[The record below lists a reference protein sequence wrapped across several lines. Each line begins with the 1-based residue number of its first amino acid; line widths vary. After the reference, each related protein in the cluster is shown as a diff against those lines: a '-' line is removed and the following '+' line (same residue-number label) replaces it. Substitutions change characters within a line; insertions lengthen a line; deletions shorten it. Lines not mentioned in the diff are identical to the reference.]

1 MSANKNVV
9 YCFNHTGGLMKKIAR
24 VLLFIGIFFINFS
37 VCRKAGTQRDYPF
50 QPVPFTEVH
59 ITDQFWAP
67 RMETNQKVTIP
78 YAFQQCVE
86 TGRIQNFEEAASV
99 KSGEKERG
107 KFCTVYPFDDS
118 DVFKVI
124 EGASYS
130 LRVNP
135 DPELEKYLDDL
146 IAKIAAAQEKD
157 GYLYSARTVNS
168 ESRVRWVE
176 EERWTN
182 MYMGHELYNVGHM
195 YEAAV
200 AHYLATGKRAFLD
213 VALKNADLITSV
225 FGPEKK
231 RGAPGHQEIE
241 IGLVKLY
248 RITGER
254 RYLEL
259 AKFFLDERGN
269 SQDRK
274 LYGEYSQDHKPVIE
288 QSEAVG
294 HAVRAAYMYSGMADV
309 AALTGDSSYIKAI
322 DRIWEDVIFG
332 KLYLTGGIGA
342 TGAGEAFGGDYNL
355 PNATAY
361 AETCASIGN
370 ALWNQRMFL
379 LHGDAKYIDVLER
392 VLYNGL
398 ISGVAL
404 SGNLFFYPNPLESFG
419 QHKRSPWFACACC
432 PGNISRLM
440 PSVPG
445 YMYAIRGD
453 LLYVN
458 LFIDSEVQV
467 PIKGNNVKFRQETEY
482 PWDGNIKIM
491 VDPDSPARFAVH
503 VRIPGWAQNQPVPSD
518 LYRYM
523 NESDEEIILKVNGE
537 PITLRQEKGYAR
549 IRRTWNKG
557 DSVEMNLPMP
567 IRRVLSHPEIK
578 DNTGKVALERGPL
591 VYCAE
596 WPDNQ
601 GSISNLVLPDDVELQ
616 VERRADLFDGVS
628 VIKGQTLALHQ
639 GKQEKE
645 TITQQLE
652 FTAIPYYAWS
662 HRGQGEMS
670 VWLPRE
676 ESLARALPKPT
687 IASTSKASAS
697 QDKKGAPIN
706 DQWEPKD
713 SNDHAHPY
721 LHWWPTRGTVEWVQY
736 NFEKPESVSVIEV
749 YWFDD
754 TGRGQCRV
762 PVSWKALYKKGKD
775 WVAVANTEPYG
786 VKKDTFNRVS
796 FKPVR
801 TSALRLEIQL
811 QENFSAGIH
820 EWKVK

>member
-1 MSANKNVV
+1 
-9 YCFNHTGGLMKKIAR
+9 MKKIAR
-24 VLLFIGIFFINFS
+24 FIFFIGIFLILFS
-37 VCRKAGTQRDYPF
+37 VYRKAGTQTDYPF

-67 RMETNQKVTIP
+67 RLETNQKVTIP

-99 KSGEKERG
+99 QSGQKERG
-107 KFCTVYPFDDS
+107 EFCTAYPFDDS
-118 DVFKVI
+118 DVFKII

-135 DPELEKYLDDL
+135 DPELDRYLDDL
-146 IAKIAAAQEKD
+146 ITKIAAAQEED

-168 ESRVRWVE
+168 ESRIRWVE
-176 EERWTN
+176 EERWAN
-182 MYMGHELYNVGHM
+182 MYLGHELYNVGHM

-200 AHYLATGKRAFLD
+200 AHYLATGKRTFLD
-213 VALKNADLITSV
+213 VALKNADLIASV
-225 FGPEKK
+225 FGSGKK
-231 RGAPGHQEIE
+231 HGAPGHQEIE

-248 RITGER
+248 RVTGDLK
-254 RYLEL
+254 YLEL
-259 AKFFLDERGN
+259 AKFFLDERGKPL
-269 SQDRK
+269 DRK
-274 LYGEYSQDHKPVIE
+274 LFGEYSQDHKPVIE
-288 QSEAVG
+288 QSDAVG

-309 AALTGDSSYIKAI
+309 AALTGDSSYIQAI
-322 DRIWEDVIFG
+322 GRIWEDVIFG

-355 PNATAY
+355 PNASAY
-361 AETCASIGN
+361 AETCAAIGN

-379 LHGDAKYIDVLER
+379 LHGDAKYIDVFER

-404 SGNLFFYPNPLESFG
+404 SGDLFFYPNPLESFG
-419 QHKRSPWFACACC
+419 QHKRSPWFTCACC
-432 PGNISRLM
+432 PGNISRFM

-445 YMYAIRGD
+445 YMYAMRDD

-467 PIKGNNVKFRQETEY
+467 PIKGNTIKFQQDTDY
-482 PWDGNIKIM
+482 PWDGNIKIR
-491 VDPDSPARFAVH
+491 VDPDSPVRFAVH
-503 VRIPGWAQNQPVPSD
+503 IRIPGWAQNKPVPSD

-523 NESDEEIILKVNGE
+523 NRSDEEITLKINGE
-537 PITLRQEKGYAR
+537 LISLDLKKGYAR

-557 DSVEMNLPMP
+557 DSVELYLPMP
-567 IRRVLSHPEIK
+567 IRRVLSHTEIK
-578 DNTGKVALERGPL
+578 DNSGKVALERGPL

-601 GSISNLVLPDDVELQ
+601 GFVSNLVLPDEVELQ
-616 VERRADLFDGVS
+616 VEHRADLFDGVS
-628 VIKGQTLALHQ
+628 VIKGQTRALHQ

-645 TITQQLE
+645 TITQQQE
-652 FTAIPYYAWS
+652 FIAIPYYAWA

-676 ESLARALPKPT
+676 ESLARALPKPS
-687 IASTSKASAS
+687 IASTSKVSVS
-697 QDKKGAPIN
+697 QDKNGTPIN
-706 DQWEPKD
+706 DQWEPRD

-721 LHWWPTRGTVEWVQY
+721 LHWWPTRGTEEWVQY
-736 NFEKPESVSVIEV
+736 DFEKPETVSVVEV

-762 PVSWKALYKKGKD
+762 PVSWKALYKKGTD
-775 WVAVANTEPYG
+775 WIEVENTEPYG
-786 VKKDTFNRVS
+786 VKKDMFNRVS

-811 QENFSAGIH
+811 PEKFSAGIH

>member
-1 MSANKNVV
+1 
-9 YCFNHTGGLMKKIAR
+9 MKKIAR
-24 VLLFIGIFFINFS
+24 VLLSIIIFFLVFS
-37 VCRKAGTQRDYPF
+37 VCRKAGTQKDYPY
-50 QPVPFTEVH
+50 QPISFTEVH

-67 RMETNQKVTIP
+67 RLETNQKVTIP
-78 YAFQQCVE
+78 YAFEQCVE
-86 TGRIQNFEEAASV
+86 TGRIKNFEEAAQV
-99 KSGEKERG
+99 KSGQKENG
-107 KFCTVYPFDDS
+107 TFCTVYPFDDS
-118 DVFKVI
+118 DVFKII

-135 DPELEKYLDDL
+135 DPELDRYLDDL
-146 IAKIAAAQEKD
+146 IAKIAAAQEDD
-157 GYLYSARTVNS
+157 GYLYTARTVNS

-176 EERWTN
+176 EERWAN
-182 MYMGHELYNVGHM
+182 MYLGHELYNVGHM

-200 AHYLATGKRAFLD
+200 AHYLATGKRTLLD
-213 VALKNADLITSV
+213 VALKNADLVASV
-225 FGPEKK
+225 FGPGKK
-231 RGAPGHQEIE
+231 HGAPGHQEIE

-248 RITGER
+248 RVTGDR
-254 RYLEL
+254 KYLEL

-269 SQDRK
+269 SEDRK
-274 LYGEYSQDHKPVIE
+274 LYGEYSQDHQPVIE

-309 AALTGDSSYIKAI
+309 AALTGDSSYIQAI
-322 DRIWEDVIFG
+322 NRIWEDVIFG

-361 AETCASIGN
+361 AETCAAIGN

-379 LHGDAKYIDVLER
+379 LRGEAKYIDVLER
-392 VLYNGL
+392 IMYNGL

-419 QHKRSPWFACACC
+419 QHTRSPWFTCACC
-432 PGNISRLM
+432 PGNISRFM

-445 YMYAIRGD
+445 YMYAVQDNI
-453 LLYVN
+453 LYVN

-467 PIKGNNVKFRQETEY
+467 PLKGNNIKFRQETEY
-482 PWDGNIKIM
+482 PWDGNIKIRI
-491 VDPDSPARFAVH
+491 DPDSSARFTIH

-523 NESDEEIILKVNGE
+523 KQSSEEVILKVNGE
-537 PITLRQEKGYAR
+537 PISLDLKKGYAR

-557 DSVEMNLPMP
+557 DTVELNLPMP
-567 IRRVLSHPEIK
+567 VRRVLSHPEIK
-578 DNTGKVALERGPL
+578 ENSGKVALERGPL

-628 VIKGQTLALHQ
+628 VIKGQIYALHQ
-639 GKQEKE
+639 GKEEKE
-645 TITQQLE
+645 IKTMQQE
-652 FTAIPYYAWS
+652 FMAIPYYAWA
-662 HRGQGEMS
+662 HRGQGEMA

-687 IASTSKASAS
+687 IASTSKVSVS
-697 QDKKGAPIN
+697 RDKNGAPIN

-736 NFEKPESVSVIEV
+736 EFEKPESVKEVEV

-754 TGRGQCRV
+754 TGQGQCRV
-762 PVSWKALYKKGKD
+762 PVSWKVLYKKGSE
-775 WVAVANTEPYG
+775 WIPAANQNPYG
-786 VKKDTFNRVS
+786 VEKDMYNKVTFT
-796 FKPVR
+796 PVR

-811 QENFSAGIH
+811 QEKFSAGIH
-820 EWKVK
+820 ELKVK